1 MIFTGMEFPIIC
13 IDEGTSM
20 RMGKTAIISLAV
32 LLFLSGCKS
41 GTASG
46 GSAASID
53 NGGASVSTVTSVSA
67 SEASNIVENK
77 ETDSSDAGKTS
88 DEGKPVLDA
97 EAVIELSKKHDA
109 LTITD
114 IKQYTE
120 LPKRDANAV
129 LQCHIPFLY
138 EGERMYL
145 RVIDYQYLQA
155 AIVFSEDYLSLSPFD
170 EPFYEK
176 AAGDIRLGNIEHVLN
191 GHIPMSDYITFDLPE
206 GYGLS
211 EYRSWIGSRGGAYL
225 IKQGEDIIHD
235 WGNTGFTAEEQSYGG
250 VEMYDEGQP
259 SVSKETEYDPIKLGD
274 VVIERFLGKLD
285 RGPDNEWYFAIAE
298 KEGGLFCYIVY
309 LNPKIFG
316 EQDFLKLTESIS
328 FEEHAFLT
336 VK

>member
-1 MIFTGMEFPIIC
+1 MKL
-13 IDEGTSM
+13 
-20 RMGKTAIISLAV
+20 RKTAIALSAV
-32 LLFLSGCKS
+32 LLLLAGCKQNTS
-41 GTASG
+41 TSVSVSSVGDVAST
-46 GSAASID
+46 GSTDTVSADST
-53 NGGASVSTVTSVSA
+53 ASVSSN
-67 SEASNIVENK
+67 EASNTSGVKGADNSEEGKVSEEN
-77 ETDSSDAGKTS
+77 
-88 DEGKPVLDA
+88 KPVLDA

-250 VEMYDEGQP
+250 VEMYGEGQP